1 MGVQG
6 ERRIRVVV
14 ALGVLALVLGASGG
28 VGLAEEPTPSGAPVI
43 GLDKLMK
50 LPDSYSAPAAERR
63 GKGLTADQ
71 WRDRFAAADRDVVT
85 AEKDLRNAQAALEKL
100 AGSTSSWQMSA
111 PGMLGGGTAGSDGE
125 TGPVSFRLREAVRM
139 RKVAVEGAK
148 RDRREL
154 VVEANL
160 AGVPD
165 DWRTPIEEPKTP
177 PAGAASAR

>member
-1 MGVQG
+1 M
-6 ERRIRVVV
+6 
-14 ALGVLALVLGASGG
+14 
-28 VGLAEEPTPSGAPVI
+28 GLAEEPTPAAAPVI

-85 AEKDLRNAQAALEKL
+85 AEKDLSNAQAALEKL

-111 PGMLGGGTAGSDGE
+111 PGILGGGAAGSDGE

-139 RKVAVEGAK
+139 RKAAVEEAK
-148 RDRREL
+148 RARREL

-165 DWRTPIEEPKTP
+165 DWRAPIEEPKA
-177 PAGAASAR
+177 PAGAASTR